1 MNHYDIII
9 EFRRA
14 INKLNYLRSGA
25 NSVDLQ
31 DFVYQWCNDHYST
44 FTYLEHLKSFLFD
57 YALCLTKID
66 FCIDNILYLFE
77 KEKKN
82 GRKGEA
88 E

>member
-25 NSVDLQ
+25 KSVDLQ
-31 DFVYQWCNDHYST
+31 DFVYQWCNDRYST
-44 FTYLEHLKSFLFD
+44 FTYFEYLKSFLFD
-57 YALCLTKID
+57 YALCLTKTD

-82 GRKGEA
+82 RRKDVA